1 MARIITVGKAS
12 SKYNVIIAKNTL
24 TKANLLSHI
33 KTKNK
38 VLIVTDSGVP
48 KKYLNEVK
56 EILKNKKKYYVY
68 VLEKG
73 EKSKSFSS
81 YITIQEKLA
90 DLKFDRSDCM
100 IALGGGVV
108 GDITG
113 FCAATFLRGIDFIQ
127 IPTTLLSQVDSSVG
141 GKTAINIKQGKNLIG
156 SFNNPSLVLISSKF
170 LETLSEKEFNSGLGE
185 VVKYAFIGNKK
196 LYKLLKDNAESIKNR
211 QLKILEE
218 IIEESIKT
226 KSKIVTEDEKE
237 SGIRAILN
245 FGHTFGHAIEAFN
258 KYKNITHGEAVTIGM
273 VIATKISFYEG
284 YIKNYQLDNV
294 INLIDSLGLNSDYK
308 KYKYKDLK
316 QFILNDKKVS
326 QGKLNLILINSS
338 GKAFKTDKFNQRNLQ
353 KAFS

>member
-196 LYKLLKDNAESIKNR
+196 LYKLLKDNSESIKNR
-211 QLKILEE
+211 QL
-218 IIEESIKT
+218 SI
-226 KSKIVTEDEKE
+226 
-237 SGIRAILN
+237 
-245 FGHTFGHAIEAFN
+245 
-258 KYKNITHGEAVTIGM
+258 
-273 VIATKISFYEG
+273 FYR
-284 YIKNYQLDNV
+284 
-294 INLIDSLGLNSDYK
+294 
-308 KYKYKDLK
+308 
-316 QFILNDKKVS
+316 F
-326 QGKLNLILINSS
+326 
-338 GKAFKTDKFNQRNLQ
+338 
-353 KAFS
+353 